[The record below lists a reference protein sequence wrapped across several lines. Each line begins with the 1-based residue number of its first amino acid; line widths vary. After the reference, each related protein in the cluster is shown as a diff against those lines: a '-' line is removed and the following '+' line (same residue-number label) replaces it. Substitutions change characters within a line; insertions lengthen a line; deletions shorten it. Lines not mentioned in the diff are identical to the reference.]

1 MTADDPVV
9 SSAQITTVDVSRLQ
23 RDGLYGFLT
32 VAFAAALCSGLIRER
47 GAVAKVTITVIFGA
61 LTLAVAV
68 TWVKAWRH
76 PDRLDVGADRIRLRP
91 SRGQAS
97 ELVRA
102 DSGQLRCF
110 VRAAGRTRTLELQQ
124 LATGRRLALPF
135 FSPRAVAEACRSA
148 GWEVSTSPARR
159 LPF

>member
-1 MTADDPVV
+1 MTGNDPVV
-9 SSAQITTVDVSRLQ
+9 SSAQITTVGVSRLQ

-32 VAFAAALCSGLIRER
+32 VAFVAALCSGLIRDQS
-47 GAVAKVTITVIFGA
+47 AVARVAIAVIFGA
-61 LTLAVAV
+61 LTVAVVV

-76 PDRLDVGADRIRLRP
+76 PDWLDVGTDRIRLRP
-91 SRGQAS
+91 SRGPAS

-110 VRAAGRTRTLELQQ
+110 VRAAGRTRTVQLQQ
-124 LATGRRLALPF
+124 LATGRRLALPL

-148 GWEVSTSPARR
+148 GWEVSTSSARR